1 MPGNPLL
8 KGKTNGANNS
18 EGRNGADNG
27 TCRIDQPTLAC
38 HFVDVL
44 SCIGPK
50 EDVLGESLHK
60 YARLGDSLAVR
71 QRKLREDHDLKIGC
85 VKLLSSFLHSFS
97 NNIVSG
103 TVLKQLN
110 TYFKVGSVRKPIP
123 REAADQQILNEMADD
138 AHKYRGPNTVKRN
151 LALADVHISR

>member
-27 TCRIDQPTLAC
+27 TWPE
-38 HFVDVL
+38 
-44 SCIGPK
+44 

-71 QRKLREDHDLKIGC
+71 QRKLREDHDLKIG
-85 VKLLSSFLHSFS
+85 
-97 NNIVSG
+97 G

-138 AHKYRGPNTVKRN
+138 AHK
-151 LALADVHISR
+151 